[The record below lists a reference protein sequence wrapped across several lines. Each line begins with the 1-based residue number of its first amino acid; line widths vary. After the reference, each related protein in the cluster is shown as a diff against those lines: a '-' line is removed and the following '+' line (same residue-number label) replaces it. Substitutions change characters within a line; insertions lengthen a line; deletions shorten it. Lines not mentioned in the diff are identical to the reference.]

1 MTAEDFT
8 SFANYTVRLDHINA
22 ISDVVDSGLQAGSS
36 RYLVSIIVAGVTLSE
51 AYPSE
56 SAALQ
61 ARSEILEALA
71 NC

>member
-8 SFANYTVRLDHINA
+8 SFANYTVRLEHISA
-22 ISDVVDSGLQAGSS
+22 ISDVVDNGVQADSS
-36 RYLVSIIVAGVTLSE
+36 RYVVSIIVAGVTLSE

-61 ARSEILEALA
+61 ARSEIFDALA
-71 NC
+71 DC

>member
-1 MTAEDFT
+1 MTADDLT
-8 SFANYTVRLDHINA
+8 SFANYTVRLDHISA
-22 ISDVVDSGLQAGSS
+22 ISDIVDSGLQAGSS